1 MNENLKKLEK
11 IDLSL
16 FYTLTLRRHGDID
29 LQGEMTS
36 SLIAYC
42 KMNLGID
49 EFKTT
54 TSNYL
59 EAITFDGVKIT
70 LT

>member
-1 MNENLKKLEK
+1 MNENLKKLEN

-29 LQGEMTS
+29 LQGEMSTG
-36 SLIAYC
+36 LIAYC
-42 KMNLGID
+42 KKSLVID

-59 EAITFDGVKIT
+59 EATTVDGIKIT